1 MQAVTLKYIRKLS
14 ACSAR
19 TKGST
24 LTEVLASVEE
34 ELSKADAIDESQENA
49 DRFFSVFKLAFDSK
63 QPELMEIALGAVHI
77 LIQRGH
83 LLGKGTLHIG
93 DTGGSSTNLSQMDD
107 PEAAP
112 AGDGPKEGEPAPQG
126 RQRRVSV
133 SKRPSMQRRDIDY
146 IIESVTKCSEVSDDG
161 VHLQTLKVLLT
172 TVTSM
177 SCEVHEASLLLAIQ
191 ACFHV
196 HLVSKNPVNKMTAK
210 AALTQMVSSIN
221 AKMEL
226 VSGKEDFSESF
237 ADNGP
242 GATDGA
248 ANRSFSTAMSQ
259 ADEEGGGLFLSIAHK
274 DSYLVFRAL
283 CKLSMKGLYDDSDL
297 VHATRNARSEL
308 DVNAVA
314 IQNKILSLEL
324 ILHILQNCG
333 PAFQSG
339 DKICDAVRK
348 YLCISLLG
356 NCTSQIVQVSSLS
369 MKIFLA
375 LMGRFKHHL
384 KTEFEIFFT
393 SIFFKMLESENSTH
407 DHKLQVLEVFHKIS
421 SDQKTLIEFF
431 INYDCD
437 LDTSDVFRRIV
448 DCFAR
453 IAKNPV
459 SPNSTA
465 VDEEKVRKM
474 GIEGLVLILQSMLHA
489 KGIVADAVTV
499 DPPPSAGISEE
510 DSSPQKL
517 NGASDALDMEDGGSP
532 RFSRLSVASMDGST
546 PLSAVDAFDRKQ
558 KMHEQIEIG
567 IIKFNLNPKKGVEFL
582 INVGYIENTP
592 HAVAK
597 FLLYEERLDKTQI
610 GDFIGRETDYMGGFV
625 VKVLH
630 EYVELLDFAKMPFDL
645 AIRAFLRGFRL
656 PGEAQKIDRIMEK
669 FAERYY
675 LQNTDEFASAD
686 MAFILAF
693 STIMLQTNLHNSA
706 IKQDKKMTKEQ
717 FLKQNTGITSDG
729 ELSHE
734 LLKGIYDR
742 IQMEPISMT
751 DDKAAQTKKDEDTK
765 QAAGTFSGF
774 QVSEE
779 SRRMDAFNDER
790 KEMMRKGQSLF
801 KKKNSSKNSLF
812 VKSGAFSS
820 DEAYVRPMF
829 EACWAPI
836 MAALSYIFEGENDP
850 ATIELTL
857 QGFECATRLACRLD
871 FPIVRAAY
879 VNILAKCTA
888 LDRLREIQSKNAESV
903 KVLMSI
909 ATTEREFLEE
919 SWYEV
924 LNCISQIARLLLFA
938 NGEHADDLF
947 FSSSVAKV
955 DTASAGI
962 FASFF
967 GGTVKDTSETRKKME
982 EANSDWITSE
992 ISIADIDRI
1001 FHTSHKLSAESVQH
1015 FVRALCA
1022 VSIEEITNY
1031 QSLDALAS
1039 SSSGKR
1045 APRIFSL
1052 QKLVEVADFNMHS
1065 RSRIEWGNIWSLL
1078 AVHFTAVGTHNN
1090 QSLAMY
1096 AIDSLKQLSIKF
1108 LQKEEL
1114 SNFNFQRIFLKPF
1127 EVIIAKTSSIEIQ
1140 DLVLHCIETMILQ
1153 CAGNIRSGWRSIFAI
1168 FEVCANHASLEVA
1181 AMALRMIERLMETR
1195 FDIIFQDFVE
1205 VVNCFVVFSASAHTK
1220 LSLRALKH
1228 LNFCADKL
1236 AAGENNEVLP
1246 KNMPALLGED
1256 ATVFRMWWPLILG
1269 LATRVSDSRLE
1280 VRLRAFNTLSDIL
1293 KNYGK
1298 RFSTQAWKMLF
1309 KGILFPMMDSAKTDQ
1324 SGRNFSQY
1332 PTENPFLVTDSNSWI
1347 DTVGLK
1353 VLNLSVELFL
1363 AHEPVAERLLILPE
1377 LLNMIE
1383 GCICQ
1388 ETETLSRMGMGTF
1401 ADLVLG
1407 LGKMDTA
1414 TADLIC
1420 SYVCSLIMKNL
1431 CVQYGPAGT
1440 LQMSPDLP
1448 SSAVAMYS
1456 TSANKCPIQARRSS
1470 ICDEKVATVF
1480 GEGIMTNAVEP
1491 AVGDLPVRAVVQ
1503 LPWGTLYGQLENFE
1517 DPVMANVTKIVSAQT
1532 WEEVSKSAM
1541 TSMIVSLDIVHVIR
1555 AMFESRDCGASAE
1568 NLQDILRA
1576 LEASHWHA
1584 RSFNE
1589 DERLSVVLQSMAFM
1603 RFKNNPTR
1611 PPNLLEQEIRTASTN
1626 LFISHQLGAFKS
1638 HTKQAEKWAKRYTDI
1653 VFLRYIE
1660 LDSSLQN
1667 GNPIED
1673 DLIDAYKPTVVDTL
1687 QRLLEM
1693 SAEKLKIYEKWLVPI
1708 ITKLILCA
1716 DYDIRAQVAN
1726 LLARIAH
1733 RDGDSPVHS
1742 PLK

>member
-1 MQAVTLKYIRKLS
+1 L
-14 ACSAR
+14 
-19 TKGST
+19 
-24 LTEVLASVEE
+24 LASVEE
-34 ELSKADAIDESQENA
+34 ELGRDDASEGFVESADKYFA
-49 DRFFSVFKLAFDSK
+49 VFKCAFDSK
-63 QPELMEIALGAVHI
+63 QPELMEIALSAVHV
-77 LIQRGH
+77 LIQRGY
-83 LLGKGTLHIG
+83 LLGRGALHIG
-93 DTGGSSTNLSQMDD
+93 DTGGSSANLSQMED
-107 PEAAP
+107 PAAHS
-112 AGDGPKEGEPAPQG
+112 AGDVAKAEEIVG
-126 RQRRVSV
+126 RERRGSV
-133 SKRPSMQRRDIDY
+133 SKRSSMQRRDIDY

-172 TVTSM
+172 TVTAM

-226 VSGKEDFSESF
+226 MAGKEDFSDSLDSSF
-237 ADNGP
+237 HIIKTG
-242 GATDGA
+242 
-248 ANRSFSTAMSQ
+248 TAQ
-259 ADEEGGGLFLSIAHK
+259 ADDEGGGMFPSIAHK

-314 IQNKILSLEL
+314 VQNKILSLEL
-324 ILHILQNCG
+324 LLHILQSCG

-339 DKICDAVRK
+339 DKIRDAVRK

-356 NCTSQIVQVSSLS
+356 NCTSQIGQVSSLS
-369 MKIFLA
+369 MRIFVA
-375 LMGRFKHHL
+375 LMGRFKQHL

-421 SDQKTLIEFF
+421 ADQKTLIEFF
-431 INYDCD
+431 VNYDCD

-465 VDEEKVRKM
+465 VDEDKVRKM
-474 GIEGLVLILQSMLHA
+474 GIEGLVLILQSMLRA
-489 KGIVADAVTV
+489 KGILTDAGE
-499 DPPPSAGISEE
+499 PL
-510 DSSPQKL
+510 SS
-517 NGASDALDMEDGGSP
+517 GTTATEEDGGTPQKPAEAADAEDESSP
-532 RFSRLSVASMDGST
+532 RFSRMSIGSIDGSSQ
-546 PLSAVDAFDRKQ
+546 LSAVDAFDRKQ
-558 KMHEQIEIG
+558 KMQEQIEVG
-567 IIKFNLNPKKGVEFL
+567 IIKFNLNPKKGIEYLV
-582 INVGYIENTP
+582 NVGYIENTP

-625 VKVLH
+625 IKVLH

-693 STIMLQTNLHNSA
+693 STIMLQTNLHNPS
-706 IKQDKKMTKEQ
+706 IKPDKKMTKEQ

-729 ELSHE
+729 ELSHD
-734 LLKGIYDR
+734 LLKGIFDR

-751 DDKAAQTKKDEDTK
+751 DDKAAQARKDEEAK
-765 QAAGTFSGF
+765 QAAGAFSGF
-774 QVSEE
+774 QGSEE

-801 KKKNSSKNSLF
+801 KKKNSAKSSLF
-812 VKSGAFSS
+812 VKSGALSS

-836 MAALSYIFEGENDP
+836 MAALSYIFEGESNP
-850 ATIELTL
+850 AFIELAL
-857 QGFECATRLACRLD
+857 RGFECATRLACRLD

-879 VNILAKCTA
+879 VNILAKCTG

-903 KVLMSI
+903 KVLLSI
-909 ATTEREFLEE
+909 ATTEREYLEE
-919 SWYEV
+919 NWYEV

-938 NGEHADDLF
+938 NGEHADDVF
-947 FSSSVAKV
+947 FSSGVDKA

-962 FASFF
+962 FASVF
-967 GGTVKDTSETRKKME
+967 GGAAKDTSETRKKME
-982 EANSDWITSE
+982 EANSDWMVSE
-992 ISIADIDRI
+992 ISIADIDRV
-1001 FHTSHKLSAESVQH
+1001 FHTSHKLSAESVRH

-1022 VSIEEITNY
+1022 VSIQEITNY
-1031 QSLDALAS
+1031 QSLDVLAG

-1065 RSRIEWGNIWSLL
+1065 RGRIEWGNIWSLL
-1078 AVHFTAVGTHNN
+1078 AQHFTTVGAHNN

-1114 SNFNFQRIFLKPF
+1114 SNFNFQRVFLKPF
-1127 EVIIAKTSSIEIQ
+1127 EVIIANTSSIEIQ
-1140 DLVLHCIETMILQ
+1140 DLVLHCIEIMILQ

-1181 AMALRMIERLMETR
+1181 AMALGMIERLMETR
-1195 FDIIFQDFVE
+1195 FDTIFQDFVE

-1236 AAGENNEVLP
+1236 AVDERDKALP
-1246 KNMPALLGED
+1246 KNLPALVGED
-1256 ATVFRMWWPLILG
+1256 ATVFRMWWPLVLG
-1269 LATRVSDSRLE
+1269 LATRVSDVRLE
-1280 VRLRAFNTLSDIL
+1280 VRLCAFNTLSDIL
-1293 KNYGK
+1293 KSYGK

-1309 KGILFPMMDSAKTDQ
+1309 KGILFPMMDSAKTDTA
-1324 SGRNFSQY
+1324 SRNFSQH

-1363 AHEPVAERLLILPE
+1363 AHEPVDERLLILPE
-1377 LLNMIE
+1377 LLSMIE

-1407 LGKMDTA
+1407 LGKMDA
-1414 TADLIC
+1414 DTADLVC
-1420 SYVCSLIMKNL
+1420 SYVVSIIMKNL
-1431 CVQYGPAGT
+1431 CVHFGPAGR
-1440 LQMSPDLP
+1440 LQMSADLP
-1448 SSAVAMYS
+1448 SSAAAMYS
-1456 TSANKCPIQARRSS
+1456 THMYQCPVQARRSS
-1470 ICDEKVATVF
+1470 ICEEKVDTVF
-1480 GEGIMTNAVEP
+1480 GEGVVASTAEP
-1491 AVGDLPVRAVVQ
+1491 LGELPARTGVR
-1503 LPWGTLYGQLENFE
+1503 LPWGTLYGMHSNFE
-1517 DPVMANVTKIVSAQT
+1517 DPHMVNATKIVSAQT
-1532 WEEVSKSAM
+1532 WDEVSKSAM
-1541 TSMIVSLDIVHVIR
+1541 TSMIVSLDVVHVLR
-1555 AMFESRDCGASAE
+1555 AMFENRDCGLSAE

-1589 DERLSVVLQSMAFM
+1589 DSRLSVILQSMAFM
-1603 RFKNNPTR
+1603 RFKQNPTR
-1611 PPNLLEQEIRTASTN
+1611 PPNLLEQEIRTASAN
-1626 LFISHQLGAFKS
+1626 LFISHQLGAFQS
-1638 HTKQAEKWAKRYTDI
+1638 HAKQAEKWAKRYTDI

-1660 LDSSLQN
+1660 LDSSLQS
-1667 GNPIED
+1667 GNPIEG
-1673 DLIDAYKPTVVDTL
+1673 DLIDAYKPAVTDTL
-1687 QRLLEM
+1687 RRLLEL
-1693 SAEKLKIYEKWLVPI
+1693 SSEKLKLYEKWLVPI

-1726 LLARIAH
+1726 LLARIAQ